1 MLGKD
6 LIPTLNLYLSIN
18 NEAINQK
25 LSYFENFRLRED
37 LLRNYYSKLGEF
49 DKIQA
54 EADLGKF
61 KGQFKKIKNDLEN
74 FNPMYIDLEINKI
87 DQYMILIENIKEDY
101 NNISSQMKTIENS
114 WLKFKERNEIINGT
128 FFEKSFL
135 ELYKETWEIIEDTQ
149 AENMSSVSFSVSN
162 LSKELN
168 KTIELIEKINIYL
181 NLYVYIGKESKEI
194 KESLKKLLNI
204 KEIKDKSTFIKKAE
218 DIFINVENLINESK
232 YGTVGIEV
240 IKIKSTASIE
250 KYSLEFCD
258 YIVDYDPFF
267 NNKGL
272 IKEKTGEYIYFDN
285 FPNKGIFKGREI
297 VENLDI
303 SYNYQKTL
311 LDIKEKM
318 TQNFKIGLLILLGF
332 SSFGIFL
339 ENTMFNIF
347 ALLLIIGFFSLQPI
361 ILNYYKKKY
370 EKKYS
375 FYNIFLFTR
384 IDFIYIIFGE
394 YIDIELLLNRIIEKF
409 SKTILCEDKEGKFKW
424 IKKYQLAKNL

>member
-6 LIPTLNLYLSIN
+6 LVPTLDLYLSVN
-18 NEAINQK
+18 REAITQK
-25 LSYFENFRLRED
+25 LSYFENFRMRED
-37 LLRNYYSKLGEF
+37 LLRDYYSKLGEF
-49 DKIQA
+49 DKVQA
-54 EADLGKF
+54 EADLSRF
-61 KGQFKKIKNDLEN
+61 KGQFERIKNDLED

-87 DQYMILIENIKEDY
+87 DQYMRLIETIKEEY

-128 FFEKSFL
+128 FFEESFL
-135 ELYKETWEIIEDTQ
+135 KLYKETWEIIEETP
-149 AENMSSVSFSVSN
+149 AENMSSVSFAVAN

-181 NLYVYIGKESKEI
+181 NLYVYIGDEAKDVKGFLEN
-194 KESLKKLLNI
+194 LLNI
-204 KEIKDKSTFIKKAE
+204 EEIKDKATFVKKAE
-218 DIFINVENLINESK
+218 HVFKRIEDVINESK

-240 IKIKSTASIE
+240 IKVKSTADIE

-267 NNKGL
+267 NNEGL

-297 VENLDI
+297 VESLDI
-303 SYNYQKTL
+303 SYNYQKSL

-318 TQNFKIGLLILLGF
+318 TQNFKIGLLGLLGF

-339 ENTMFNIF
+339 ESTMFNIF
-347 ALLLIIGFFSLQPI
+347 SLLLILGFFALQPM
-361 ILNYYKKKY
+361 LLKHYKKKY
-370 EKKYS
+370 EKQYS
-375 FYNIFLFTR
+375 FHNIFLFTR
-384 IDFIYIIFGE
+384 IDFIYVVFGK
-394 YIDIELLLNRIIEKF
+394 YIDIQLLLNRMIEKF